1 MQGGDLTVG
10 TSGELVSFDPAKI
23 SGFGTLVHPLL
34 AVYDTLLRLNADGT
48 VRPNMA
54 ASMKPSTDFTMW
66 TMQLN
71 AGIRFS
77 DGSVLDAAAVKANI
91 DRHLDKSVK
100 SQSASLLAGVTEMTI
115 EDPTTI
121 TFHLSSPDVAFDSLF
136 TLQPGL
142 IAAPSTLVAG
152 YDLDSK
158 PIGAGPFVLQ
168 SWQRDSE
175 MKLSRNTDYWQSG
188 LPYLDTLTF
197 RPVPDTL
204 TRVSSLKSGDI
215 QLSSF
220 IDQTSIDSATD
231 DKDLVVDA
239 EYGNGGDVLFLNSR
253 SGPLSD
259 LRVRTALAQGLDLDA
274 MNQVLF
280 GGKMNVANG
289 PFTTDSPYYVADN
302 GYPTFDV
309 SAAKAAIDAYQSETG
324 QKVSLE
330 LAVNNVPDRIQ
341 LAQLLQSMWQA
352 IDVEITITPLDPAE
366 VSARFSSANFQ
377 IAVRNIPT
385 FTEPEPLLSRWFYG
399 SSPLNFS
406 GLVSPQLDA
415 AFDSGRTSSD
425 SADRVSAYQEVSRQ
439 LATTL
444 PVLWYAHGVRGYAH
458 SVKLTLGPDNLQ
470 NVLWYEEI
478 GFTS

>member
-1 MQGGDLTVG
+1 
-10 TSGELVSFDPAKI
+10 
-23 SGFGTLVHPLL
+23 
-34 AVYDTLLRLNADGT
+34 
-48 VRPNMA
+48 
-54 ASMKPSTDFTMW
+54 
-66 TMQLN
+66 
-71 AGIRFS
+71 
-77 DGSVLDAAAVKANI
+77 
-91 DRHLDKSVK
+91 
-100 SQSASLLAGVTEMTI
+100 
-115 EDPTTI
+115 
-121 TFHLSSPDVAFDSLF
+121 
-136 TLQPGL
+136 
-142 IAAPSTLVAG
+142 
-152 YDLDSK
+152 
-158 PIGAGPFVLQ
+158 
-168 SWQRDSE
+168 
-175 MKLSRNTDYWQSG
+175 
-188 LPYLDTLTF
+188 
-197 RPVPDTL
+197 
-204 TRVSSLKSGDI
+204 
-215 QLSSF
+215 
-220 IDQTSIDSATD
+220 
-231 DKDLVVDA
+231 
-239 EYGNGGDVLFLNSR
+239 
-253 SGPLSD
+253 
-259 LRVRTALAQGLDLDA
+259 
-274 MNQVLF
+274 
-280 GGKMNVANG
+280 MNVANG

-439 LATTL
+439 LAATL